1 MKNNTIGLLFILLS
15 HFIGMA
21 QAHEQ
26 ETLFNKVNI
35 QARAEREIP
44 NDQMIVLLATE
55 HENVD
60 TAKLANQIN
69 KDMQWALELVKSHT
83 FIKSQTKSYQ
93 TYPTYKKQIII
104 GWRASQQL
112 ELKSE
117 NIEGLSEIVGKLQNK
132 LQVKQMSFTP
142 TRTTR
147 VLYEN
152 ELIEEALKAFKNR
165 VAIVKKHMD
174 NKDFRIINININT
187 GGYQPPVIR
196 AQQTMMK
203 SMEMTSAPAVKAG
216 VSKITVSITGSV
228 QFY

>member
-15 HFIGMA
+15 HLIGLA

-69 KDMQWALELVKSHT
+69 KDMQWALELVKNHT

-174 NKDFRIINININT
+174 NKDYRIINININT
-187 GGYQPPVIR
+187 GGYQPPVIW

-203 SMEMTSAPAVKAG
+203 SMEMTSAPAVEAG
-216 VSKITVSITGSV
+216 VSKITVNITGSV

>member
-15 HFIGMA
+15 HLIGLA

-142 TRTTR
+142 TRATR